1 MKNMLTGAALWLASF
16 QFTRDISVAYIGV
29 PLNVLVACAIG
40 TFCSFS
46 FSDKV
51 EPRGRMWGLFIACLF
66 MGAAFT
72 ALCNA
77 ALVHW
82 LGLTMTDGLQA
93 GLGAVVSY
101 ITRFFLPW
109 LAEVIKTGKWVSWI
123 PFIGRGDKQQ

>member
-1 MKNMLTGAALWLASF
+1 MKNMLTGAAVWIASF
-16 QFTRDISVAYIGV
+16 QFTRDVSVAYIGV

-40 TFCSFS
+40 AFCSFS
-46 FSDKV
+46 FSDRIEK
-51 EPRGRMWGLFIACLF
+51 RGTMVSLFVACLC

-93 GLGAVVSY
+93 GLGAVVAF

-109 LAEVIKTGKWVSWI
+109 LVDVVKNGKWLSWI
-123 PFIGRGDKQQ
+123 PFIGRGDKG

>member
-1 MKNMLTGAALWLASF
+1 MKENILVGAGLWFASAK
-16 QFTRDISVAYIGV
+16 FTRDITIAYIGV

-40 TFCSFS
+40 AFCSFS

-51 EPRGRMWGLFIACLF
+51 DSRRRMFGLFVTCWF

-77 ALVHW
+77 ALTHW
-82 LGLTMTDGLQA
+82 LHMEMTDGLQA
-93 GLGAVVSY
+93 GMGAVVSF

-109 LAEVIKTGKWVSWI
+109 LADVVKNGKWLSWI
-123 PFIGRGDKQQ
+123 PFARSNKE